1 MEDSKQYDDII
12 DVMMMMMMIMTSTT
26 TVGIVKV
33 IGECDCNSL
42 THSQPL
48 ASFEA
53 LLQPGWCRGRMPT
66 HSGLRVRAQE
76 RHALN

>member
-12 DVMMMMMMIMTSTT
+12 DVMMMMMTSIT

-42 THSQPL
+42 TLLLVILDAYHRPPL
-48 ASFEA
+48 TTRLVVRNPNCVIA
-53 LLQPGWCRGRMPT
+53 CRES
-66 HSGLRVRAQE
+66 HFAI
-76 RHALN
+76 